1 MKHITLS
8 ILTLLT
14 MLSNSCNKERMSSND
29 KNDNLQESMNSDKS
43 SISNVSNLAVD
54 RSDTTGTN
62 NRSLLESKRSSSD
75 AASGEVSAPD
85 NSAQNEKT
93 QNKNV
98 MIPTD
103 QGDSEKDQQ
112 ITKDIRSSI
121 VGTDM
126 SFNAKNIKIITKDE
140 RVFLKGVVETSS
152 EHQAVLKIA
161 RNHAKS
167 AMITD
172 EIKVNSK

>member
-1 MKHITLS
+1 MKYITLT

-14 MLSNSCNKERMSSND
+14 MLSNSCNKDRTSSNG
-29 KNDNLQESMNSDKS
+29 KNDNVQETINSDKS
-43 SISNVSNLAVD
+43 SISNISNVASD
-54 RSDTTGTN
+54 RFDTNGTN
-62 NRSLLESKRSSSD
+62 NRSLPESKRSYSD
-75 AASGEVSAPD
+75 AASGDVSAPD

-93 QNKNV
+93 QNRDV

-103 QGDSEKDQQ
+103 QGGSEKDQQ

-152 EHQAVLKIA
+152 EHQTVLKIA
-161 RNHAKS
+161 RDHAKS

-172 EIKVNSK
+172 EIKMNSK